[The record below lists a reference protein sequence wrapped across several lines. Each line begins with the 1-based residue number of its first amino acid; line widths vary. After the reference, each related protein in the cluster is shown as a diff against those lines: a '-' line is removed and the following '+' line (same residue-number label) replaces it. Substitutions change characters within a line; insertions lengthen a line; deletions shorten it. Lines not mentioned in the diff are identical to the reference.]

1 VSRIAIIAA
10 MEREILS
17 LVRGW
22 KRSLFASSVDALPFY
37 ENGDVIA
44 VAGGIGCQRA
54 ERAALAA
61 IERFHPEILVSSGLA
76 GALIRSLKPGNVVL
90 PSVVVD
96 AENGAEYRCDPMEN
110 VVTGG
115 VLVSTTEVADANS
128 KAKLVEKF
136 HGLVVDMEAA
146 GVARAA
152 RDRGTRFCCVKAI
165 SDEFDFRMPPLTRFI
180 DDHGNV
186 QEAKFA
192 LWTAARPHYWLPAI
206 RLTGNSRRAIQALTE
221 WLQKNVPCK
230 SAGVAVVTLERADHT
245 N

>member
-1 VSRIAIIAA
+1 VNRVAIIAA
-10 MEREILS
+10 MEREILPF
-17 LVRGW
+17 VRGW
-22 KRSLFASSVDALPFY
+22 KRSLLASGGDALPFY

-44 VAGGIGCQRA
+44 VAGGIGGKRA
-54 ERAALAA
+54 ERAALAMT
-61 IERFHPEILVSSGLA
+61 ERFNPETLVSAGLA
-76 GALIRSLKPGNVVL
+76 GALIRSLKPGNVVV
-90 PSVVVD
+90 PSVIVD
-96 AENGAEYRCDPMEN
+96 AENAAEYRCDPIEN

-115 VLVSTTEVADANS
+115 VLVSTSEVAAAES
-128 KAKLVEKF
+128 KAKLVERF

-165 SDEFDFRMPPLTRFI
+165 SDEFDFRIPPLTRFI
-180 DDHGNV
+180 DDHGNM

-192 LWTAARPHYWLPAI
+192 LWTAVRPHYWLPAM
-206 RLTGNSRRAIQALTE
+206 RLAGNSRRAIEAMTE

-230 SAGVAVVTLERADHT
+230 SAAVPVVTLKRADHT